1 MTRDECRAKC
11 IETVAK
17 TLYESDRDG
26 PCSLALGKLCLSI
39 GEMASGPRP
48 LQRVSFRQQ
57 VTYRQTEVVQRPFK
71 SAIERLQSRLLRSR
85 RSRI

>member
-26 PCSLALGKLCLSI
+26 PCSLALRKLCLSI

-48 LQRVSFRQQ
+48 LQRVS
-57 VTYRQTEVVQRPFK
+57 
-71 SAIERLQSRLLRSR
+71 AERLPPCRDSFAALHH
-85 RSRI
+85 RISENYCG